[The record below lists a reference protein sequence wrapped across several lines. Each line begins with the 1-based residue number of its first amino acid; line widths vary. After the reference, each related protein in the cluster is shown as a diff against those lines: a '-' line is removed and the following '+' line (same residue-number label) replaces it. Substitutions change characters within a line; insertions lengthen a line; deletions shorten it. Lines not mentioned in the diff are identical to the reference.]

1 MMNYEQFYRQI
12 TSGIRGRK
20 RPLRALPAL
29 NRLLTGL
36 MYLAYP
42 PLLAAILIR
51 EGRGQGRKA
60 LLNSDFLKCL
70 LIPAGG
76 FAAETAL
83 RAGINRPR
91 PYETWKLDPLIHKD
105 TRGKSFPSR
114 HVFSSVI
121 ISMAY
126 LFICPAAGAFFLAVS
141 ALTALLRVIGGV
153 HYPSDVAA
161 GYGLGAAW
169 GLLFWTGKKRK
180 SK

>member
-42 PLLAAILIR
+42 LLLAAILIR